1 MNKTININLGGF
13 AFQIEEDA
21 YTLLHSYLQK
31 IEANLGTSSETKEI
45 LDDIEFRIAELFRS
59 DVKTNGGVI
68 TLESVQEIIKLV
80 GEPEDF
86 IADDAQEA
94 GAATGTTMNTEINEP
109 ARKSLFRDIDRK
121 VFSGVCSGLAL
132 YLNIDPVIIRI
143 LFLVAFYFWH
153 PVLIFYIILWIAM
166 PKPRTPA
173 QWLEMKGGA
182 EYFKTGAGKSY
193 SAGSTAGYN
202 KNNYY
207 RRDVMSSVVHNSGD
221 VLSTVIGLVLA
232 VVSFMSLISLM
243 SVFIFA
249 NSSLGEILP
258 EARFLYELPHRLL
271 SSADITLATFAVV
284 LVAGVPLLLIFYLG
298 LKLIFR
304 FPGRGLLIVI
314 LSFILWFVGLGL
326 IMYTGIDV
334 AKSMKKKS
342 YVTIEKELQ
351 PISSDTLYI
360 KTIRNSGAD
369 RYGSFLMDMDKIDLY
384 TSDEGQLIIEGEP
397 DIVIKRGDKFKI
409 IVKKKARG
417 YSRADAEKNATYT
430 EYFFQQ
436 KDSVLMLDKY
446 FTLGDQAM
454 IRRQEVTVTIQLPDS
469 INYRVSPDLRYLI
482 ISEDTDYFEED
493 QDDNFS
499 AELLSFDDQSY
510 ALKNSYQF

>member
-31 IEANLGTSSETKEI
+31 IESNLGTGSETKEI
-45 LDDIEFRIAELFRS
+45 IDDIEFRIAELFRT
-59 DVKTNGGVI
+59 DVRTNGGVV
-68 TLESVQEIIKLV
+68 TLESVQEMIKLV

-86 IADDAQEA
+86 IADDTPEA
-94 GAATGTTMNTEINEP
+94 GPATGTTMDAGINEP
-109 ARKSLFRDIDRK
+109 VRKSLFRDIDRK

-153 PVLIFYIILWIAM
+153 PVLIFYVILWIAM

-202 KNNYY
+202 KNTYY

-221 VLSTVIGLVLA
+221 LLSTVIGLILA

-258 EARFLYELPHRLL
+258 EARFMYELPHRLL
-271 SSADITLATFAVV
+271 STGDITLATFAIV
-284 LVAGVPLLLIFYLG
+284 LVAGIPLLLIFYLG
-298 LKLIFR
+298 LKLIFK
-304 FPGRGLLIVI
+304 FPGKGLVI
-314 LSFILWFVGLGL
+314 GVLSFVLWFVGLGL
-326 IMYTGIDV
+326 FMYTGIDV
-334 AKSMKKKS
+334 IKSMKKSS
-342 YVTIEKELQ
+342 YVSVEKELQ

-397 DIVIKRGDKFKI
+397 EIMIKRGDSFK
-409 IVKKKARG
+409 VTVRKKARG
-417 YSRADAEKNATYT
+417 YNRADADRNATYT

-454 IRRQEVTVTIQLPDS
+454 IRRQEVTVIIQLPDS
-469 INYRVSPDLRYLI
+469 INYKVSPDLRYLI
-482 ISEDTDYFEED
+482 ISEDAIPDED
-493 QDDNFS
+493 DLGENLS
-499 AELLSFDDQSY
+499 AELLSFDEPVY